1 MTDLWILKIM
11 LNLKKKIEV
20 VADLDANYKGIV
32 FQKSVN
38 MYKNL
43 WLVKLYVTRRLTQ
56 VLRKTVNF
64 GTSHYTRSLTRPRT
78 NSVLITVVQDH
89 NQVLAKS

>member
-1 MTDLWILKIM
+1 M

-56 VLRKTVNF
+56 VL
-64 GTSHYTRSLTRPRT
+64 
-78 NSVLITVVQDH
+78 
-89 NQVLAKS
+89 